1 MGFYEIKDPIVER
14 IKKHV
19 SGSKT
24 PITSVKNFINYSILE
39 QMKRDNTPD
48 RSKMMPF
55 KIKVTSD
62 GLSKKDMRIIAS
74 IIIGSNVATA
84 VIVGLALV
92 LR

>member
-1 MGFYEIKDPIVER
+1 MGFYEIKDPIVKR